1 MTADMP
7 KPDINHEKHERREK
21 RRRTRAALKQL
32 DADRRLAQTLFAVT
46 QKSFARRLSAIQS
59 ACDHDWEA
67 GIGPGRWCQ
76 VCGMTEV

>member
-1 MTADMP
+1 MP
-7 KPDINHEKHERREK
+7 GTDSHPENHERREK
-21 RRRTRAALKQL
+21 RRRTTAALNQL
-32 DADRRLAQTLFAVT
+32 DLDRRLAQTLFAVT

-76 VCGMTEV
+76 VCGLTEV